1 MSVLS
6 DIKNVFKKTSNQARD
21 VFGDVSDS
29 TRKIL
34 SGVFGKD
41 DPTGSSF
48 IQRGA
53 QAVQTKGQNLSP
65 NTQRLLNSIQGGA
78 PEKKSFLTALD
89 EIPDLSPES
98 KRILTQ
104 IKTYEPKSTAEKV
117 GVLAIKPLEPVKD
130 AFDFAVSPLKQ
141 LTESATK
148 IREEGES
155 FLAKTEQA
163 AMAPDLNDAGGLEGA
178 VDAVTRFGIRAG
190 GGVGGTVLQMLG
202 SGLEA
207 YNEGKKVQPIV
218 EIGLG
223 LGGLTP
229 AGAIFNALFNQP
241 AVAPIAQ
248 AVSDKMTEYSTR
260 TKGFIGLDEEKH
272 PEIAYTID
280 TAFQFLPYILAGGA
294 IKKAGGKIT
303 KSSIFDKMKDPK
315 QMEGTTSFVN
325 RTLKEVERSGDAS
338 RLEKV
343 MDPEVVKEVK
353 EALGVKDEPKFK
365 QTKATEKAPK
375 TKAVDTKAVPKSVQD
390 LPTTKEAKNFILKR
404 GEELAKTEPVKEI
417 TEKVSFDQMKV
428 EASELNMDLKAY
440 QEFANSSKQIRAVV
454 VGGLDTIRTKAETL
468 RVKVQDL
475 ASKADTLTPEM
486 REQALNEI
494 NLLKAEYD
502 AYYVAMRET
511 LAEVGRGLVSTKALK
526 GVEKQMS
533 IMEDLAGRS
542 LDLGDIRDMAEGF
555 AKGKSSGDVFGASN
569 ATLLDKL
576 AETRTAG
583 LVTDPRSHWANIT
596 SNTSKALLQLPEK
609 FLSAVLEVPNAILSG
624 RPREVFFKELLY
636 TADGLTRGTLKGLAD
651 GIQVLLGKKGLDETA
666 KFQNAIGGVPGKVV
680 RLPFK
685 FLQAE
690 DAVFRGMF
698 EQAETSIQALRTAKK
713 EGLTGKALSLRVEE
727 LRKNPTAQMK
737 EKILKNVEEGVFQ
750 EQMGEIATWLGK
762 ARKMKNP
769 LGRFIAKVFLPFIA
783 TPANTLKQA
792 FIQRTPV
799 GFLSK
804 SFWKAISEGGAAR
817 SEAVARMSVGT
828 GILAFGMQ
836 YALSGGVTGA
846 GPSNQNQKNL
856 LYSMGWQPYSIKI
869 GDRWFS
875 YKRIWPLNILL
886 GVPAT
891 MTERYEEV
899 KDEEILDQ
907 VSTLSQAL
915 ATVTFDQ
922 SFLTGI
928 SDLLAWAN
936 GDYRSKEFLAQTGS
950 SFVPFSGGARF
961 LRDLNDKYL
970 REAGSSL
977 EHIKNLIPGLSDD
990 LIPKRDFWGNKVE
1003 KSSTVP
1009 LFGNSPV
1016 EELSKIEEE
1025 FMDLQYF
1032 PGVPSGQYKE
1042 WDFTESQLDQIL
1054 FYAGAM
1060 KQQELPALVESEEY
1074 KTADKEEKRKM
1085 LENAMRD
1092 IHSYIYESYGPQ
1104 LIQQQIKSNKAT
1116 PEQIFDLYEFLREE
1130 IYGFD
1135 DFPQSKKEEI
1145 LLDTIDANY

>member
-104 IKTYEPKSTAEKV
+104 IKAYEPKSTAGKV
-117 GVLAIKPLEPVKD
+117 GELAVKPLEPLKD
-130 AFDFAVSPLKQ
+130 IFDLAVSPLKGVA
-141 LTESATK
+141 EGATK
-148 IREEGES
+148 IRESGES

-163 AMAPDLNDAGGLEGA
+163 AMAPTLNDAGGLEGA
-178 VDAVTRFGIRAG
+178 IDAVTRFGIRG
-190 GGVGGTVLQMLG
+190 GGGIIGTSMQMLG

-248 AVSDKMTEYSTR
+248 AVSNKMTEYSTR
-260 TKGFIGLDEEKH
+260 AKGFIGLDEQKH

-294 IKKAGGKIT
+294 VKKAGGKIT
-303 KSSIFDKMKDPK
+303 KVSIFDKMKDPK

-325 RTLKEVERSGDAS
+325 RTLKEVEKSGDAS

-353 EALGVKDEPKFK
+353 EALGVKDEPRVK
-365 QTKATEKAPK
+365 QVKTTEKAPK
-375 TKAVDTKAVPKSVQD
+375 TKPVDTKAVPKSVQD
-390 LPTTKEAKNFILKR
+390 LPTTKEAKDFILKR

-417 TEKVSFDQMKV
+417 AEKVSFDQMKV

-475 ASKADTLTPEM
+475 ASKADTLTPEL

-502 AYYVAMRET
+502 AYYVAMRGT

-555 AKGKSSGDVFGASN
+555 AKGKSSGDVFGVGKPH
-569 ATLLDKL
+569 LLDKV
-576 AETRTAG
+576 AEARTAW
-583 LVTDPRSHWANIT
+583 LVSNPWTHFANIASSVT
-596 SNTSKALLQLPEK
+596 RYLSRTPEK
-609 FLSAVLEVPNAILSG
+609 LVAAAIDIPASILKG

-636 TADGLTRGTLKGLAD
+636 EVDGLTRGTLKGLRDAID
-651 GIQVLLGKKGLDETA
+651 VLRGKTINGEIG
-666 KFQNAIGGVPGKVV
+666 KFQNAIGGKTGKVV
-680 RLPFK
+680 RSSLTA
-685 FLQAE
+685 LQAE
-690 DAVFRGMF
+690 DAIFRGINT
-698 EQAETSIQALRTAKK
+698 QAELGIQALRTAKA
-713 EGLTGKALSLRVEE
+713 EGLSGKALSLRIEE
-727 LRKNPTAQMK
+727 LRKNPTAAMTEVIK
-737 EKILKNVEEGVFQ
+737 KNVDKGVFQ
-750 EQMGEIATWLGK
+750 EKMGEIASILNQFRK
-762 ARKMKNP
+762 AKNP
-769 LGRFIAKVFLPFIA
+769 WTRFAGKTVLPFIA
-783 TPANTLKQA
+783 TPANTMKQA
-792 FIQRTPV
+792 FIERSPLGIFSV
-799 GFLSK
+799 RGLK
-804 SFWKAISEGGAAR
+804 GAAR
-817 SEAVARMSVGT
+817 SEALAKIAVGT
-828 GILAFGMQ
+828 GVLAWGID
-836 YALSGGVTGA
+836 YTLSGGVTGS
-846 GPSNQNQKNL
+846 GPKNTNERNL
-856 LYSMGWQPYSIKI
+856 LYSMGWQPYSLKI

-875 YKRIWPLNILL
+875 YKRLWPLNILL

-891 MTERYEEV
+891 MVERYAEV
-899 KDEEILDQ
+899 EDEELFKQIA
-907 VSTLSQAL
+907 TLSQAF
-915 ATVTFDQ
+915 ATVTLDQ
-922 SFLTGI
+922 TFLTGL
-928 SDLLAWAN
+928 SDLVAWSS
-936 GDYRSKEFLAQTGS
+936 GDYRASEFLSSTGQS
-950 SFVPFSGGARF
+950 LLPWSGALRF
-961 LRDLNDKYL
+961 LRETNDKYL
-970 REAGSSL
+970 REAGGIL
-977 EHIKNLIPGLSDD
+977 EHMKNIIPGLSDD
-990 LIPKRDFWGNKVE
+990 LIPKRDYWGNKIE
-1003 KSSTVP
+1003 KASTVP
-1009 LFGNSPV
+1009 IFGSVEDEKLSPV
-1016 EELSKIEEE
+1016 EQE
-1025 FMDLQYF
+1025 FIDLQYF
-1032 PGVPSGQYKE
+1032 PGVPLGQYKE
-1042 WDFTESQLDQIL
+1042 WDFTDSQLDQIF
-1054 FYAGAM
+1054 FYVGAL
-1060 KQQELPALVESEEY
+1060 KQQTLPELVASEEY
-1074 KTADKEEKRKM
+1074 QSADKTDRRKM
-1085 LENAMRD
+1085 LEKANDAA
-1092 IHSYIYESYGPQ
+1092 HQYIYETYGPQ
-1104 LIQQQIKSNKAT
+1104 LIYQQLKIKTAT
-1116 PEQIFDLYEFLREE
+1116 PEEVFDLYMYIRKE

-1135 DFPQSKKEEI
+1135 DFPQEKKEEI
-1145 LLDTIDANY
+1145 LLDTIDLNY